1 MSNALLITHI
11 ALYWKSMGENEVEWT
26 EKADIRKAESL
37 AWGNGS
43 RPTQGLKEKTLMA
56 LINMKCVVHEADC
69 ETMDFARKLDWQ
81 VTVLPWTLSGNWTDR
96 LRYYHGLCPE
106 TGLTGYSIT
115 MDFAQKLDWQVTVLP
130 WTLPGNWTDRL
141 WYYHGL
147 CIKTGLTGYR
157 ITMDFAWKLDQQ
169 VTVNSFSAV
178 WKWWWPKLS
187 PWKIWMLCS
196 MDR

>member
-43 RPTQGLKEKTLMA
+43 RSTQGLKEKTLMA
-56 LINMKCVVHEADC
+56 VINMKCVVHEADC

-81 VTVLPWTLSGNWTDR
+81 VTVLPWTL
-96 LRYYHGLCPE
+96 
-106 TGLTGYSIT
+106 
-115 MDFAQKLDWQVTVLP
+115 
-130 WTLPGNWTDRL
+130 PGNWTDRL
-141 WYYHGL
+141 WYYNGL

-187 PWKIWMLCS
+187 PLKIWMLCS